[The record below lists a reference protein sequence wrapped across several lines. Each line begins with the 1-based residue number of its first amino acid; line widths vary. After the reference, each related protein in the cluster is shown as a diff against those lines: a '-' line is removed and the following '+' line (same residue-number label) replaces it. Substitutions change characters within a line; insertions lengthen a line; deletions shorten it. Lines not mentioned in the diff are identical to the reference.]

1 MVGGQLKSYRIMVS
15 DEEIITRILNGEKQ
29 LYETLIRKYN
39 QRLYRIG
46 RSIVNDD
53 DEVEDIMQTAY
64 LNAYLNL
71 SGFKNDSSF
80 STWLTSI
87 LVNEC
92 LLHKKRNAKFR
103 RILLE
108 RQNETHHL
116 ETPLAGLMNNE
127 LKGLLEKSI
136 ADLPV
141 KYRLIF
147 VMREVEGMSTKETM
161 EALNLTESNVKV
173 RLNRAKEMLRESLC
187 GQDRYSGVYD
197 FHLSRCDN
205 LVRRVMEQ
213 VNFISSISGKPPV
226 LFG

>member
-1 MVGGQLKSYRIMVS
+1 M
-15 DEEIITRILNGEKQ
+15 
-29 LYETLIRKYN
+29 
-39 QRLYRIG
+39 
-46 RSIVNDD
+46 
-53 DEVEDIMQTAY
+53 
-64 LNAYLNL
+64 
-71 SGFKNDSSF
+71 
-80 STWLTSI
+80 
-87 LVNEC
+87 
-92 LLHKKRNAKFR
+92 
-103 RILLE
+103 E

-127 LKGLLEKSI
+127 LKELLEKSI

-173 RLNRAKEMLRESLC
+173 RLNRAKEMLRDSLC
-187 GQDRYSGVYD
+187 GQDKYSAIYD

-205 LVRRVMEQ
+205 IVHRVMEQ
-213 VNFISSISGKPPV
+213 INSIASISGKPPV